1 MKNQNPQT
9 KDAKVFDKRN
19 FYTEDDSGKVFIIS
33 LLAPVLVSLLVF
45 LIGSAIIAAAGG
57 DPQTEVNS
65 VWFQAI
71 NSFLTSISF
80 VGVYLIYNKVCKI
93 DNRAVDFNFKIGW
106 KNYVIAIAIGIVSLF
121 GLQQLI
127 SLFDELWLTL
137 GVELQELSITNF
149 GLFALYTFTSAITP
163 AIVEE
168 IVFRGMILNGLR
180 SKFNDYASIALS
192 ALMFALMHGS
202 LQQLVY
208 PFLLGLILGW
218 IKLRTGSII
227 PCMIV
232 HFTNN
237 FLTLLLTYLLGSG
250 ALKLPVTWWSIIL
263 AIVLACLVFVIVYL
277 LDRFV
282 FKHQSKIT
290 VERKEGKMS
299 LFLWVSFALSGLI
312 FLYNLVAL
320 FV

>member
-1 MKNQNPQT
+1 MKN
-9 KDAKVFDKRN
+9 KDLENKEIKVFEKRN

-33 LLAPVLVSLLVF
+33 LLVPVIVSLLVF
-45 LIGSAIIAAAGG
+45 LIGSAIIAAVGG
-57 DPQTEVNS
+57 NPQTEINS
-65 VWFQAI
+65 VWFQAV
-71 NSFLTSISF
+71 NSFLSAISF
-80 VGVYLIYNKVCKI
+80 IGVYLIYNKVCKI
-93 DNRAVDFNFKIGW
+93 DNKTIGFDFKIGW
-106 KNYVIAIAIGIVSLF
+106 KNYVIAFAIGVISLF

-127 SLFDELWLTL
+127 SLFDELWVTI
-137 GVELQELSITNF
+137 GIELKELSITSF

-180 SKFNDYASIALS
+180 TKFNDYASIALS

-202 LQQLVY
+202 VQQLIY

-218 IKLRTGSII
+218 IKLRTNSII

-237 FLTLLLTYLLGSG
+237 FLTLLLTYLLGTE
-250 ALKLPVTWWSIIL
+250 ALKLPVEWWSIIL

-282 FKHQSKIT
+282 FKHQSKTT
-290 VERKEGKMS
+290 VEKKEGKMS
-299 LFLWVSFALSGLI
+299 LFLWVSLALSGVI
-312 FLYNLVAL
+312 FLFNLVAL